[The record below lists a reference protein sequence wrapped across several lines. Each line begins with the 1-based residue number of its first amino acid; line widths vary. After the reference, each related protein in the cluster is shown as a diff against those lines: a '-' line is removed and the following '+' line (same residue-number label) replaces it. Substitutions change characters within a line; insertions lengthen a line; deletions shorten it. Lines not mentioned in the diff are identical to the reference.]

1 MTAKISITYN
11 PLLTKN
17 KAQFLFDGKVPNDKS
32 IWRTYKDMTLQSW
45 LGSFFSELSEHYGYN
60 KKPFSLSLQF
70 TGLDV
75 DCEDMENAVREAEQ
89 QGFKITYTP
98 MVIKPNASKRLENLQ
113 QFINQL
119 ESLEQY
125 QERIKTHAKL
135 NIARENVVDIFV
147 VATMSSGKSTFI
159 NALLGCDLL
168 PAQNEATTACVAE
181 ITHNPELPQG
191 IFHAYRFNKNN
202 ELLNEQKLDLTKPDT
217 AKIARDLLSDWNK
230 NTDSDTDN
238 NSKTST
244 IKLEG
249 NFIGIKLSAKT
260 KFRMSDTPGPTNSAN
275 ANHKIITLNKIKD
288 TKQNPLILYII
299 DGSKIADESDHQ
311 LLSTINKV
319 INEQG
324 NLAKERFI
332 FLVNRMDEFF
342 GKDENISNTLICVK
356 QYLEK
361 HGIINPK
368 VYPITARLTKLWRI
382 NKLNSHLIDE
392 DDEDTLDGL
401 CKKINRQD
409 DRNLIT
415 HMPLNPRVKAKISK
429 LDDTP
434 LLRSGVPAIELM
446 ISDYIE
452 KYNEPYRISLMVEA
466 LQEILNDIKPELDNI
481 LQLKDKKQHE
491 LDELIQKIRD
501 AEKKF
506 QHSDKFDKFIAD
518 LQSAEVGLS
527 DKTAEFFVNTNK
539 KFEQLLESSGRHFYQ
554 MDSKEKAH
562 QALMSV
568 RKKFSDLLDDFLSD
582 LITIDK
588 QNQEKVLA
596 DIRGRY
602 QLFIKETFDEYF
614 DDIPPNIISNL
625 SKQSMSLDHYF
636 QLNSRYVNI
645 SYEDYQAS
653 VKRGG
658 FWGSILD
665 LFHTKKETRTRTIT
679 KVQLDK
685 FWQDT
690 YVQIGIDIRNK
701 IDALSEQVKQN
712 ARQIAKNYCQQLQ
725 EQFESNMAMAIETL
739 AQKSQA
745 DRLQH
750 ELELAE
756 RQINQLN
763 EFEHMLQATL
773 SI

>member
-32 IWRTYKDMTLQSW
+32 IWHTYKDMTLQSW

-98 MVIKPNASKRLENLQ
+98 TVIKPNASKRLENLE

-147 VATMSSGKSTFI
+147 VAPMSSGKSTFI

-191 IFHAYRFNKNN
+191 IFHAYRLNKDN
-202 ELLNEQKLDLTKPDT
+202 EPLNEQKLDLTKPDT

-260 KFRMSDTPGPTNSAN
+260 KFRLSDTPGPTNSAN

-342 GKDENISNTLICVK
+342 GKDENISDTLTRVK

-368 VYPITARLTKLWRI
+368 VYPITARLTKLWRV

-452 KYNEPYRISLMVEA
+452 KYNEPYRIALMVEA

-518 LQSAEVGLS
+518 LQSAEVGFS
-527 DKTAEFFVNTNK
+527 DKTVEFFANTNK
-539 KFEQLLESSGRHFYQ
+539 KFDELLKYARESFYQ

-588 QNQEKVLA
+588 ENQEKVLA
-596 DIRGRY
+596 DIRSRY

-625 SKQSMSLDHYF
+625 SKQSISLDHYF
-636 QLNSRYVNI
+636 QLDNRYINI
-645 SYEDYQAS
+645 SHEDYP
-653 VKRGG
+653 VTIKRDG

-679 KVQLDK
+679 KVQLDE
-685 FWQDT
+685 FWENTHLQFEADVRT
-690 YVQIGIDIRNK
+690 EI
-701 IDALSEQVKQN
+701 ALLLKRVEDS
-712 ARQIAKNYCQQLQ
+712 AKKTTNNYCQQLQ
-725 EQFESNMAMAIETL
+725 KQFENKMTTTIETL

-750 ELELAE
+750 ELKLAE
-756 RQINQLN
+756 QQINQLN

-773 SI
+773 NI